1 MASQAS
7 AAMARALQAA
17 ASVVALLAL
26 LPAALLGALLGERG
40 AAVLGVAG
48 SWAGLAQGA
57 AVALAALLRLFAS
70 REGWRTLVYGGAA
83 AETSPPPPPAAVASK
98 GAAAVAPSLPELARF
113 VRQRRRDLA
122 DRLRA
127 YLQPKR
133 APSGAA
139 PASPGSAR
147 SVASFPVS
155 AAAQFQTSSIFSR
168 APPYHR
174 SPPPRRARLT
184 RWTASAQHRASSR
197 PSAPTRSTSRARPS
211 TPRAEARVYSP
222 LL

>member
-1 MASQAS
+1 MASRTS
-7 AAMARALQAA
+7 AALARALQAA
-17 ASVVALLAL
+17 TSVCALAAL

-57 AVALAALLRLFAS
+57 AVALAALLRLLAS
-70 REGWRTLVYGGAA
+70 HNGWRTLVYGGA
-83 AETSPPPPPAAVASK
+83 EPSPPPAVAAAVASE
-98 GAAAVAPSLPELARF
+98 GAASVAPSLPELTRF
-113 VRQRRRDLA
+113 VRQRHRDLA

-127 YLQPKR
+127 YTKR
-133 APSGAA
+133 APSRAA
-139 PASPGSAR
+139 PASPNSVR

-155 AAAQFQTSSIFSR
+155 AAAQFQTSSIFAR
-168 APPYHR
+168 ASPDHR
-174 SPPPRRARLT
+174 SLPPRRARPT

-197 PSAPTRSTSRARPS
+197 PSARTRSTSRARPS
-211 TPRAEARVYSP
+211 TPRAEARMYSP